1 MRIAVVV
8 HGYPPV
14 ESAGVELVAKEQ
26 AEALAAR
33 GHAVAVF
40 ARALDPAREDGSV
53 SDGVVDGIP
62 VRRVVA
68 NNGPRASFL
77 EYEDTHRFDDAFR
90 AFLAEHRPDVVHVQ
104 HSILLSPNLMR
115 VARATGC
122 AVVLSVHD
130 AFYLCHRI
138 FLLDRDGRRCAGPDM
153 GARCEPCLAGIAS
166 AADARARFD
175 FMARALDVPDAIVAP
190 SHALASRY
198 VATLPFLEGRIR
210 VVEPGVRPVVASLEA
225 QQRRASRAPDDPVRL
240 LFIGT
245 WLPHKGLD
253 LLIEAVHTLDPR
265 RWSLTI
271 RGAGVT
277 GREDYVR
284 DLQQRTAALPVRWD
298 GAFASDDLPAILDDA
313 DVLVLPSRC
322 DESYSRV
329 VREARTAGLAVVA
342 PATGGPAEGLA
353 DGRDALLVTPDDAA
367 ALRFAL
373 QRLIDEPSL
382 LARLTAA
389 PAVFPGVEDG
399 VKQLERM
406 FDDVR
411 RRAPAGR
418 ALPTVTVAYV
428 TKNGAPWLDGSLRAV
443 RAQRGPFASS
453 EILAVD
459 SGSTDGTLEIL
470 ARHGVRTRQIAPAEF
485 GHGRTRNLAAREATG
500 DIVVFLTQDATP
512 ADEQWL
518 APLVAA
524 LTDDPLLAGVW
535 SRHLPRPDCHPM
547 EWRTLAEFP
556 LFAGLGADSAPR
568 VSSARGNPD
577 YATQPERFYWFSNN
591 SAAFRRDV
599 LLRRPF
605 PEVEFAEDQAW
616 ARSVLEAGFRTALV
630 PASLILHSHAYP
642 AWTNLQ
648 RHFDHA
654 RAMRDDL
661 GQADDLTL
669 AQALRAAWHE
679 TGRDVAFW
687 ARLRSR
693 TRARVIA
700 RWGARSLAYHL
711 GAFGGRWLGA
721 HARHLP
727 AGLLDRLS
735 LNERVRAG
743 G

>member
-26 AEALAAR
+26 AEVLSAR

-40 ARALDPAREDGSV
+40 ARTLDPGREDGAV
-53 SDGVVDGIP
+53 SDEDVDGIR

-68 NNGPRASFL
+68 NHGPRASFL

-90 AFLAEHRPDVVHVQ
+90 AFLAQHRPDVVHVQ
-104 HSILLSPNLMR
+104 HTILLSPNLMR
-115 VARATGC
+115 VARDAGC

-153 GARCEPCLAGIAS
+153 GARCEPCLAGVAS
-166 AADARARFD
+166 GAEARARFD
-175 FMARALDVPDAIVAP
+175 FMARALDVPHAIVAP
-190 SHALASRY
+190 SHALAARY
-198 VATLPFLEGRIR
+198 IDTLPFLEGRVA
-210 VVEPGVRPVVASLEA
+210 VVQPGIRPVAASA
-225 QQRRASRAPDDPVRL
+225 DARRSRAARAAGDPLRL

-253 LLIEAVHTLDPR
+253 LLVDAVHALDPGR
-265 RWSLTI
+265 YSLSI
-271 RGAGVT
+271 RGAGVA
-277 GREDYVR
+277 GFEDYVHG
-284 DLQQRTAALPVRWD
+284 LQARTAGLPVRWD
-298 GAFASDDLPAILDDA
+298 GAFDARELPAILDGA

-329 VREARTAGLAVVA
+329 VREARSAGLAVIA
-342 PATGGPAEGLA
+342 PATGGPAEGFT
-353 DGRDALLVTPDDAA
+353 DGHDALLVPPDDGPSLRA
-367 ALRFAL
+367 ALE
-373 QRLIDEPSL
+373 RLLAEPAL
-382 LARLTAA
+382 LARLMAA
-389 PAVFPGVEDG
+389 PAVFPDIEAGVE
-399 VKQLERM
+399 QLEQV
-406 FDDVR
+406 FAAAC
-411 RRAPAGR
+411 RRAAAQH

-428 TKNGAPWLDGSLRAV
+428 TKNGAAWLDGSLRAV
-443 RAQRGPFASS
+443 RAQRGPFTLA

-470 ARHGVRTRQIAPAEF
+470 DRHGVRTRRIAPHEF
-485 GHGRTRNLAAREATG
+485 GHGRTRNLAARDATG
-500 DIVVFLTQDATP
+500 DVVVFLTQDATP
-512 ADEQWL
+512 ADESWL
-518 APLVAA
+518 APLVTA
-524 LTDDPLLAGVW
+524 LVDDPLLAGVW
-535 SRHLPRPDCHPM
+535 SRHAPRPDCHPM

-556 LFAGLGADSAPR
+556 LFQGLGPDAPPR
-568 VSSARGNPD
+568 VCAARGNPG
-577 YATQPERFYWFSNN
+577 YAAHPEQFYWFSNN
-591 SAAFRRDV
+591 GSAFRRDV

-616 ARSVLEAGFRTALV
+616 ARAVLEAGFRTALV

-654 RAMRDDL
+654 RAMRADL

-669 AQALRAAWHE
+669 GQALRAAWRE
-679 TGRDVAFW
+679 TGRDLAFW
-687 ARLRSR
+687 ATFRRR
-693 TRARVIA
+693 TRARVVA
-700 RWGARSLAYHL
+700 RWGVRALGYHL

-721 HARHLP
+721 RARHLP
-727 AGLLDRLS
+727 PGVTGWLS

>member
-14 ESAGVELVAKEQ
+14 ESAGVELLAKEQ
-26 AEALAAR
+26 ADALAAR
-33 GHAVAVF
+33 GHAVAIF
-40 ARALDPAREDGSV
+40 ARALDPARDDGAV
-53 SDGVVDGIP
+53 TDGIVDGIP

-68 NNGPRASFL
+68 NHGPRARFL

-104 HSILLSPNLMR
+104 HVILLSANLMR
-115 VARATGC
+115 VARDAGC

-153 GARCEPCLAGIAS
+153 GARCEPCLDGIAS
-166 AADARARFD
+166 ATDARARLD
-175 FMARALDVPDAIVAP
+175 FMARALDVPHAIVAP
-190 SHALASRY
+190 SHALAARY
-198 VATLPFLEGRIR
+198 VETLPFLDGRLA
-210 VVEPGVRPVVASLEA
+210 VAEPGIRPIAPSEDA
-225 QQRRASRAPDDPVRL
+225 RRRRASRSASDPVRL

-253 LLIEAVHTLDPR
+253 LLVDAVAALDPR
-265 RWSLTI
+265 RWNLTI
-271 RGAGVT
+271 RGAGVA

-284 DLQQRTAALPVRWD
+284 GLRARTEALPVRWD
-298 GAFASDDLPAILDDA
+298 GAFDAAELPRILDDA

-329 VREARTAGLAVVA
+329 VREARSAGLAVVA
-342 PATGGPAEGLA
+342 PATGGPAEALV
-353 DGRDALLVTPDDAA
+353 DGQDALLVAPDDGA
-367 ALRFAL
+367 ALRATL
-373 QRLIDEPSL
+373 ARLIDDPTL
-382 LARLTAA
+382 LARITAA
-389 PAVFPGVEDG
+389 PACFLDVEAG

-406 FDDVR
+406 FDGAR
-411 RRAPAGR
+411 RRAENRR

-443 RAQRGPFASS
+443 RAQRGPFTLS
-453 EILAVD
+453 EIVAID
-459 SGSTDGTLEIL
+459 SGSTDSTLEIL
-470 ARHGVRTRQIAPAEF
+470 VRHGVRTRRIAPQEF

-500 DIVVFLTQDATP
+500 DVVVFLTQDATP
-512 ADEQWL
+512 ADDQWL

-535 SRHLPRPDCHPM
+535 SRHAPRPDCHPM

-556 LFAGLGADSAPR
+556 LFDGLGADSAPR

-577 YATQPERFYWFSNN
+577 YAAQPERFYWFSNN
-591 SAAFRRDV
+591 SSAFRREV

-616 ARSVLEAGFRTALV
+616 ARGVLEAGFRTALV

-654 RAMRDDL
+654 RAMRDNL
-661 GQADDLTL
+661 GQTDELTL
-669 AQALRAAWHE
+669 SQALRAAWIE

-687 ARLRSR
+687 ARLRGR

-700 RWGARSLAYHL
+700 RWGVRSLAYHL

-721 HARHLP
+721 RARHLP
-727 AGLLDRLS
+727 AGLMERLS